1 MSSAPVFWFTGLSG
15 SGKTTVAEA
24 AKERLKEQGYSV
36 LILDGDDVRN
46 RLHRHLDF
54 NEEDIKENNSL
65 ICGLCLQYREEH
77 DIILVPIISPYAE
90 SRRRAR
96 HRLGEEFYE
105 IFFNARLDVVAKRD
119 TKGLYAKAGRGE
131 MDNMI
136 GISPSTP
143 YQPPTNPDLVIDTA
157 TQSPA
162 SAIAAFEKFAID
174 KLAKKKTS

>member
-1 MSSAPVFWFTGLSG
+1 MSGAPVFWFTGLSG
-15 SGKTTVAEA
+15 AGKTTVAEA
-24 AKERLKEQGYSV
+24 VKEWLEKQGYSV

-46 RLHRHLDF
+46 RLHKHLDF
-54 NEEDIKENNSL
+54 NERDIKENNFL

-77 DIILVPIISPYAE
+77 DVILVPIISPYAQ

-96 HRLGEEFYE
+96 DRLGEGFYE
-105 IFFNARLDVVAKRD
+105 IFFNARLAIVAERD

-136 GISPSTP
+136 GISSSTP

-157 TQSPA
+157 AQSPA
-162 SAIAAFEKFAID
+162 SAITAFREFVVD
-174 KLAKKKTS
+174 KLAKKKMS